1 MSTITE
7 YFESLRGKS
16 IAVIGMGV
24 SNTPLIRMLLRA
36 NLKVTV
42 CDKSPRERVEEQAAE
57 LMCYFCY
64 AVGMSTDPLE
74 ALPDA
79 PDAADIT
86 AGYEDY
92 FAYLISMGAME
103 VREDG
108 SVAPQELATRGE
120 YALMLLALLAA

>member
-1 MSTITE
+1 MLYLIYQIPFSFSMAALTGMNMTGDE
-7 YFESLRGKS
+7 A
-16 IAVIGMGV
+16 IAYLAQYGIVPGDAAADEQL
-24 SNTPLIRMLLRA
+24 TR
-36 NLKVTV
+36 
-42 CDKSPRERVEEQAAE
+42 EQAAE

-74 ALPDA
+74 ALPDV

-108 SVAPQELATRGE
+108 SVTPQELATRGE
-120 YALMLLALLAA
+120 YALMLLALFAA